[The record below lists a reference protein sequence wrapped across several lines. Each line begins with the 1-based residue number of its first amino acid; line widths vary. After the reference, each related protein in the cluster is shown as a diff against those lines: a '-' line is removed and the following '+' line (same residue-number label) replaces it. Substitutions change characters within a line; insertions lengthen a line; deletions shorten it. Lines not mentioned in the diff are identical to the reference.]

1 MPLGRDRT
9 INDMILSIHYGGKY
23 HYAESLTD
31 MNELIAE
38 VLGSLPGESGEGH
51 AWTPGEDAW
60 LSLAE
65 QRHSDENPV
74 ADNFLRLAVNRR
86 TGYGALIWFVTQESP
101 RKGNI
106 YKQVWISNN
115 IEPPTMDPRVVSD
128 PGYPLFHDP
137 RSTLPLELIHATV
150 NEFLRTGTGE
160 RPACID
166 WTPGHV
172 NGQRLDSPP
181 IVQKV
186 DTQDPFA

>member
-1 MPLGRDRT
+1 MPLRWDRT

-38 VLGSLPGESGEGH
+38 VLGSLPGESGEGR

-65 QRHSDENPV
+65 QRHNDENPV

-101 RKGNI
+101 ARATFTSRFGS
-106 YKQVWISNN
+106 QTTSNLR
-115 IEPPTMDPRVVSD
+115 PWT
-128 PGYPLFHDP
+128 
-137 RSTLPLELIHATV
+137 LELC
-150 NEFLRTGTGE
+150 RT
-160 RPACID
+160 R
-166 WTPGHV
+166 V
-172 NGQRLDSPP
+172 SPVP
-181 IVQKV
+181 
-186 DTQDPFA
+186 